1 MDISSFEGIVE
12 MDDTYFLYSEKGQRK
27 IKDRKPPKRGGSA
40 KKRGISNEQV
50 CVLVARDRDK
60 LTFSQTLG
68 MGRLTKEQL
77 DKAIGH
83 KLSSENVL
91 CTDSWRAFKT
101 YATEKGMNIY
111 QFKSDGKVRTKGL
124 YHIQSKVPNHLRNRQ
139 LEVIWI
145 KNNQEIFSFN
155 PDIYKSNHNKIKDEI
170 IEVMTENNSLV
181 GERDTILG
189 GGANDPLKIKLM
201 KRDVG
206 LTYKTLEPEL
216 KRLGLD
222 DNLRYLVTVD
232 QYILKDIYNM
242 QQTIKMLFMVTSGLI
257 VGILFL
263 VTQNII
269 VYFNKNQQKIVVHR
283 LFGISFFRTYR
294 GYMW

>member
-1 MDISSFEGIVE
+1 M
-12 MDDTYFLYSEKGQRK
+12 
-27 IKDRKPPKRGGSA
+27 
-40 KKRGISNEQV
+40 
-50 CVLVARDRDK
+50 
-60 LTFSQTLG
+60 
-68 MGRLTKEQL
+68 
-77 DKAIGH
+77 
-83 KLSSENVL
+83 
-91 CTDSWRAFKT
+91 
-101 YATEKGMNIY
+101 
-111 QFKSDGKVRTKGL
+111 
-124 YHIQSKVPNHLRNRQ
+124 
-139 LEVIWI
+139 IWI

-155 PDIYKSNHNKIKDEI
+155 PDVYKSNHNKIKDEI

-189 GGANDPLKIKLM
+189 GANDPLKIKLV
-201 KRDVG
+201 KRDAG

-232 QYILKDIYNM
+232 QYILKDIYDM
-242 QQTIKMLFMVTSGLI
+242 RQTIKMLFMVTSGLI

-283 LFGISFFRTYR
+283 LFGVSFFRTYR
-294 GYMW
+294 GYMWLFVLMWVVQLLICFIVKKSLI

>member
-1 MDISSFEGIVE
+1 
-12 MDDTYFLYSEKGQRK
+12 
-27 IKDRKPPKRGGSA
+27 
-40 KKRGISNEQV
+40 
-50 CVLVARDRDK
+50 
-60 LTFSQTLG
+60 
-68 MGRLTKEQL
+68 
-77 DKAIGH
+77 
-83 KLSSENVL
+83 
-91 CTDSWRAFKT
+91 
-101 YATEKGMNIY
+101 
-111 QFKSDGKVRTKGL
+111 
-124 YHIQSKVPNHLRNRQ
+124 
-139 LEVIWI
+139 
-145 KNNQEIFSFN
+145 
-155 PDIYKSNHNKIKDEI
+155 
-170 IEVMTENNSLV
+170 MTENNSLV